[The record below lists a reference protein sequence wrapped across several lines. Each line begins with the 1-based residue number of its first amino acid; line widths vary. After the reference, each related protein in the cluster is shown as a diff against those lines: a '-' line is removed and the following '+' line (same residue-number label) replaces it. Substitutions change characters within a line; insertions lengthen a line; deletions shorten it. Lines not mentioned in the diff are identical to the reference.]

1 MEAVRRRLV
10 ATCAGLAAMA
20 GLALAARNA
29 AAEPRRYIVDATAS
43 RIFIHVGKAGLLSV
57 AGHAHEIEAPLRQGA
72 LAFDPKDLPASTV
85 ELTVDAAALRVKG
98 EGEPAQDVPKV
109 QAAMLG
115 PECLDTGRF
124 PLIRFTATAASAK
137 PGAKG
142 ALELVVRGKLT
153 LHGVSRDLTVPVH
166 VDVEEGALRAS
177 GSTKVRQT
185 DFGIK
190 PISVAGVVKVKDEVV
205 IEWRIVARLPR

>member
-1 MEAVRRRLV
+1 MAR
-10 ATCAGLAAMA
+10 CAALAAMA
-20 GLALAARNA
+20 GLAVPTRDA
-29 AAEPRRYIVDATAS
+29 AAEPRRYVVDSTAS
-43 RIFIHVGKAGLLSV
+43 RLLVHVEKAGLLSV
-57 AGHAHEIEAPLRQGA
+57 AGHAHEIEAPFRQGA
-72 LAFDPKDLPASTV
+72 IAFDPKDLPGSTV
-85 ELTVDAAALRVKG
+85 DLTVDAAALRVKG

-109 QAAMLG
+109 QAAMVG
-115 PECLDTGRF
+115 PECLDTARF
-124 PLIRFTATAASAK
+124 PLIRFAATAASAK

-142 ALELVVRGKLT
+142 AVELVVRGKLT

-166 VDVEEGALRAS
+166 VDVEGESLRAS

-205 IEWRIVARLPR
+205 IEWRLVAHLPR